1 MSVFSHVLLV
11 FNSSTNIIIYS
22 WKDKKFRNLLK
33 RKLNIFHLPVT
44 NTSYMETVQRPG
56 TTVGSRTKR
65 KGTEETVIGGSRAQT
80 PCCPAAPATTGVSRQ
95 RMCSS
100 WCEEGTVDVTTQ
112 CTCA

>member
-33 RKLNIFHLPVT
+33 RKLNIFHLPVA

-56 TTVGSRTKR
+56 TTAGSGTSKR
-65 KGTEETVIGGSRAQT
+65 KRTEETVIGGEPGSD
-80 PCCPAAPATTGVSRQ
+80 SL
-95 RMCSS
+95 MSS
-100 WCEEGTVDVTTQ
+100 GSSGSSDNRIVKVENVQQNMV
-112 CTCA
+112 

>member
-33 RKLNIFHLPVT
+33 RKLNIFHLPVA

-56 TTVGSRTKR
+56 TTLGSRAKR
-65 KGTEETVIGGSRAQT
+65 KGTEETVIGGEPGSD
-80 PCCPAAPATTGVSRQ
+80 SL
-95 RMCSS
+95 MSS
-100 WCEEGTVDVTTQ
+100 GSSGSSDNRIVKVENVQQNMV
-112 CTCA
+112 